1 LSIGLAEIGTL
12 PESINTTWEVEGS
25 DVCQVTTAV
34 PGALAVAC
42 TFEIEGVAA
51 ASNEGVNEGVN
62 TAAVNA
68 IHLMSAHGIERGLR
82 VVGAMLV
89 KRWR

>member
-12 PESINTTWEVEGS
+12 SESTNTTWEVEGS

-51 ASNEGVNEGVN
+51 ASNGGVNN
-62 TAAVNA
+62 AAVNA

-82 VVGAMLV
+82 VVVAMLV